1 MILGQRR
8 RKRGQGEGRREER
21 ELMRAKRRREEEK
34 RPSEAVTN
42 KEQLAA
48 VSNIVCFVLRIVW
61 EAPETSN
68 ALASAECARS
78 LIKDPADDRR
88 LCERGGGGFLCVW
101 ALRRVSSRGGRGEKG
116 EKKRKKEKQGESDK
130 EGILFKRII
139 GCRENKDF
147 LPLRF
152 AYFALNFWLSGIFC
166 EVGGREEEKKNW
178 SEKLFL
184 PTLFASFPYILG
196 TLINPARWMEH
207 FLYLL
212 DSFNTSF
219 FFGRE
224 PKGSVS
230 REKEQSDYR

>member
-1 MILGQRR
+1 MISGQRR

-21 ELMRAKRRREEEK
+21 ELMRAKRRKEEEK

-48 VSNIVCFVLRIVW
+48 VSNIVCFVLRILW
-61 EAPETSN
+61 EAPKTSN

-88 LCERGGGGFLCVW
+88 LCERGGRILRLSAAECVE
-101 ALRRVSSRGGRGEKG
+101 RGGGRGEKG
-116 EKKRKKEKQGESDK
+116 EKNRKKEKQGESDK

-147 LPLRF
+147 FPLRF

-166 EVGGREEEKKNW
+166 EVKKEKKKK
-178 SEKLFL
+178 KLVRKTISADSVFL
-184 PTLFASFPYILG
+184 LSL
-196 TLINPARWMEH
+196 H
-207 FLYLL
+207 FE
-212 DSFNTSF
+212 DS
-219 FFGRE
+219 
-224 PKGSVS
+224 
-230 REKEQSDYR
+230 D